1 MSPAIVGLLAVIQL
15 AGQERAVVKFSIG
28 SSDHLHLWLRDRK
41 AVFPALTVWG
51 SDQIPTCVT
60 HF

>member
-28 SSDHLHLWLRDRK
+28 EERSFASVAQRQKGCL
-41 AVFPALTVWG
+41 P
-51 SDQIPTCVT
+51 ST
-60 HF
+60 HCLGQ

>member
-28 SSDHLHLWLRDRK
+28 EQRSFASVAQRQKVSAGKTACL
-41 AVFPALTVWG
+41 G
-51 SDQIPTCVT
+51 Q
-60 HF
+60 